1 MSSNEQNNHN
11 EEMGARASKVWLS
24 LLEDLKQTP
33 LEIPETWPKE
43 TKAYWDS
50 EELSLVVTIP
60 DDTDEVWL
68 DRRFLP
74 LAKIYFDEEHKER
87 QLVLQR
93 KGRAGVDDLL
103 VRVQSSVYEEI
114 TEPNKIVPVQIYMFH
129 HWLPVLGASPFWVV
143 AGMKQVSFVAISK
156 ENSVLKPISTRT
168 IAKWTPLGFSAVAK
182 CLKKGGFSSWF
193 YKKIKDSYEDV
204 PPEYNVWSQIPVAPH
219 HLSWIEDYFKQHT
232 EEESATAIL
241 ESLIDRTVEIRRV
254 KPGEMK
260 IPSLYS
266 NKRRTVINVVSKY
279 FPGKIS
285 QDIYALV
292 TQLEQQITRPNLA
305 ITIPHY
311 FFKKFLGDL
320 NSNEA
325 ALIWYLRSL
334 YKEDESTVIQFNG
347 YAPISESLGCGR
359 NTPQRMLDNCILSQ
373 EDNRAS
379 SWDPHYQPDLP
390 LRNWLVV
397 DYLSEHVNGTARDY
411 TISIRPAEPIHTDDK
426 AIYTRRLQQLLES
439 FEFNNEPS
447 PLPAQNDTG
456 DEQKDVEGKNIP
468 AHNDTGGAQKNIGV
482 EEPPTQNNTG
492 PAQIDT
498 GGAQKDTGSTRNKTG
513 YPHKTEHL
521 NSLNINNSLTDS
533 FNDSLIP
540 PLPYTNNTDL
550 STNLPVVGVR
560 EIILE
565 KLLGFGSYKHN
576 EKKKLVELIEKNQ
589 ELFLAWF
596 IRNHITAARFPVR
609 LAVKN
614 IQEGNVTEDQ
624 YLELAAQGWGITA
637 QLASVNV
644 HTLDIWELGVIDNYE
659 DQEDLIQV
667 YGKLS
672 KPAKKEIEKLRE
684 TRYSE
689 IFENVMD
696 KQ

>member
-1 MSSNEQNNHN
+1 
-11 EEMGARASKVWLS
+11 
-24 LLEDLKQTP
+24 
-33 LEIPETWPKE
+33 
-43 TKAYWDS
+43 
-50 EELSLVVTIP
+50 
-60 DDTDEVWL
+60 
-68 DRRFLP
+68 
-74 LAKIYFDEEHKER
+74 
-87 QLVLQR
+87 
-93 KGRAGVDDLL
+93 
-103 VRVQSSVYEEI
+103 
-114 TEPNKIVPVQIYMFH
+114 
-129 HWLPVLGASPFWVV
+129 
-143 AGMKQVSFVAISK
+143 
-156 ENSVLKPISTRT
+156 
-168 IAKWTPLGFSAVAK
+168 
-182 CLKKGGFSSWF
+182 
-193 YKKIKDSYEDV
+193 
-204 PPEYNVWSQIPVAPH
+204 
-219 HLSWIEDYFKQHT
+219 
-232 EEESATAIL
+232 
-241 ESLIDRTVEIRRV
+241 
-254 KPGEMK
+254 
-260 IPSLYS
+260 
-266 NKRRTVINVVSKY
+266 VINVVSTY

-311 FFKKFLGDL
+311 FFKKFLGCL

-334 YKEDESTVIQFNG
+334 YKEDESTVIQFTG

-359 NTPQRMLDNCILSQ
+359 NTPQRMLDNCVLSQ

-426 AIYTRRLQQLLES
+426 AIYTRRLQQVLES
-439 FEFNNEPS
+439 FESNNEPS
-447 PLPAQNDTG
+447 P
-456 DEQKDVEGKNIP
+456 IP

-482 EEPPTQNNTG
+482 EDPAAQIDTG

-498 GGAQKDTGSTRNKTG
+498 GGAQKDTGPTRNKTG

-521 NSLNINNSLTDS
+521 NSLSINDSLTSS
-533 FNDSLIP
+533 FNNPLIP
-540 PLPYTNNTDL
+540 PLPGTNDPDL

-560 EIILE
+560 EINLE

-576 EKKKLVELIEKNQ
+576 EKKILVMLIAENQ

-596 IRNHITAARFPVR
+596 IRNHITAAKFPVR

-624 YLELAAQGWGITA
+624 YLELATLGWGIAA
-637 QLASVNV
+637 QLARVNEND
-644 HTLDIWELGVIDNYE
+644 LSMWGLGVYEENE

-667 YGKLS
+667 YKKLS
-672 KPAKKEIEKLRE
+672 KTAKKEIEKLRE
-684 TRYSE
+684 TGYSE
-689 IFENVMD
+689 IIENVMD

>member
-1 MSSNEQNNHN
+1 MGDNGQNNHN
-11 EEMGARASKVWLS
+11 EEMSADQVWLS

-43 TKAYWDS
+43 TKAHWDS

-60 DDTDEVWL
+60 DDIDEVWL

-74 LAKIYFDEEHKER
+74 LAKIYFSEEHKEK
-87 QLVLQR
+87 QFVLQR
-93 KGRAGVDDLL
+93 QGREGVDDLL

-114 TEPNKIVPVQIYMFH
+114 TEPNKIVPVQIYLFH

-143 AGMKQVSFVAISK
+143 TGMKQVSFVAISK
-156 ENSVLKPISTRT
+156 ENSVLKPISTRM
-168 IAKWTPLGFSAVAK
+168 IAKWTPLGFAAVAK
-182 CLKKGGFSSWF
+182 CLNKGGFSSWF

-219 HLSWIEDYFKQHT
+219 HLSWIEDYFKQHA

-260 IPSLYS
+260 IPSFYS

-334 YKEDESTVIQFNG
+334 YKEDESTVIQFTG
-347 YAPISESLGCGR
+347 YTPISESLGCGR

-390 LRNWLVV
+390 LRNWLAV
-397 DYLSEHVNGTARDY
+397 DYLSEHVNGTARAY

-426 AIYTRRLQQLLES
+426 AIYTRRLQQMLES
-439 FEFNNEPS
+439 FESNNEPS
-447 PLPAQNDTG
+447 LIPTQNDTG
-456 DEQKDVEGKNIP
+456 DEQNDIEGKNIP
-468 AHNDTGGAQKNIGV
+468 AHNNTGGAQKYIGV

-498 GGAQKDTGSTRNKTG
+498 GGAQKDTGPTRNKTG

-521 NSLNINNSLTDS
+521 NSLNINDSLTDS

-540 PLPYTNNTDL
+540 PLPGTNDPDL
-550 STNLPVVGVR
+550 STNQPVVGVR
-560 EIILE
+560 EINLE
-565 KLLGFGSYKHN
+565 KLLGFGSYKHT

-596 IRNHITAARFPVR
+596 IRNHITVAKFPVR

-624 YLELAAQGWGITA
+624 YLELATLGWGITA
-637 QLASVNV
+637 QLASVNEND
-644 HTLDIWELGVIDNYE
+644 LSMWGLGVYEENE

-667 YGKLS
+667 YKKLS
-672 KPAKKEIEKLRE
+672 KTAKKEMEKLRE
-684 TRYSE
+684 TGYSE